1 MKILVTGST
10 GFIGSHLLDL
20 LLAQGHDVR
29 VLLRAQSSA
38 GSLGDRVVERITGS
52 FDVVDSLREA
62 VSGVDAVYHVAG
74 LTAARDRA
82 GYFSGNVTATRN
94 LLDAVERFNPN
105 VGRVVHV
112 SSQAAAGPS
121 PDGEH
126 PLDETAPRRPIT
138 TYGESKAAAEEV
150 VEQRMERLPLTI
162 VRPPA
167 VYGQRDPEI
176 LRFFAMVARGFAPLI
191 GFDQKKVSLVH
202 VQDLVRGFVLAGE
215 NPAAVGRT
223 YFISSEEF
231 YTWPQVGEVTAAVLG
246 RKRVRSLR
254 VPHAV
259 VFVAGA
265 LSGMLGRFQA
275 KPPVF
280 NYEKARDITRRY
292 WTCSVDRAV
301 HELGYRQEISLEEGV
316 RRTIDWYREV
326 GWMK

>member
-20 LLAQGHDVR
+20 LLERGHDVR

-38 GSLGDRVVERITGS
+38 GSLGDRVVERVSGS
-52 FDVVDSLREA
+52 FDVVDSLRDA
-62 VSGVDAVYHVAG
+62 VTGVDAVYHVAG
-74 LTAARDRA
+74 VTAAHNRE

-121 PDGEH
+121 PDAEH

-150 VEQRMERLPLTI
+150 VEERMDRLPLTI

-167 VYGQRDPEI
+167 VYGQRDAEI

-191 GFDQKKVSLVH
+191 GFDKKEVSLVH

-215 NPAAVGRT
+215 SPKAVGRT
-223 YFISSEEF
+223 YFISSEKF
-231 YTWPQVGEVTAAVLG
+231 YTWPEVGAVTAKLLG
-246 RKRVRSLR
+246 RKGISSLR
-254 VPHAV
+254 VPHAI

-265 LSGMLGRFQA
+265 MSGMLGRFQS

-280 NYEKARDITRRY
+280 NYEKARDITQRY

-301 HELGYRQEISLEEGV
+301 KELDYHQEISLEEGV
-316 RRTIDWYREV
+316 RRTIAWYREV

>member
-20 LLAQGHDVR
+20 LLERGHDVR

-38 GSLGDRVVERITGS
+38 GSLGERSVERVTGS
-52 FDVVDSLREA
+52 FDDVDSLRAA

-74 LTAARDRA
+74 VTAARDRA
-82 GYFSGNVTATRN
+82 GYFSGNVAATRN
-94 LLDAVERFNPN
+94 LLEAVARFNPN

-121 PDGEH
+121 VDADH
-126 PLDETAPRRPIT
+126 PIDESAPRRPIT
-138 TYGESKAAAEEV
+138 TYGESKAAAEEE
-150 VEQRMERLPLTI
+150 VERRMDLLPLTI

-176 LRFFAMVARGFAPLI
+176 LRFFSVVARGFAPLI
-191 GFDQKKVSLVH
+191 GFDRKKVSLVH

-215 NPAAVGRT
+215 SPVAVGRT
-223 YFISSEEF
+223 YFISSEKF
-231 YTWPQVGEVTAAVLG
+231 YTWPEVGEVTARVLG
-246 RKRVRSLR
+246 RKSIRSLR

-280 NYEKARDITRRY
+280 NYEKARDITQRY

-301 HELGYRQEISLEEGV
+301 KEIGYHQEISLEEGV
-316 RRTIDWYREV
+316 RRTVAWYREV